1 MSNVYKIKKWES
13 MEGSTIFYDEGI
25 IHSPEDSELLNLE
38 DTNEKNVGILKL
50 LFI

>member
-13 MEGSTIFYDEGI
+13 MEGSTIFYDKGI
-25 IHSPEDSELLNLE
+25 IHSPDDSELLNLE